1 MQDSKSAV
9 YAKMH
14 CQEASG
20 LPSLNVHEAIHA
32 PSPHRL
38 FYPAHEFHASTTAP
52 ASDTSQKI
60 SQVSASQRIVPSLR
74 GEASAQGGVIISW
87 DGDGNTNW
95 TGYAEGELSDNNG
108 NSVRGR
114 ITQNSD
120 GSGSATIEGGSRR

>member
-1 MQDSKSAV
+1 
-9 YAKMH
+9 
-14 CQEASG
+14 
-20 LPSLNVHEAIHA
+20 LNVHEAIHA

-60 SQVSASQRIVPSLR
+60 SQVSASQRIVPSLA
-74 GEASAQGGVIISW
+74 ASNAKGKAGVEYSW
-87 DGDGNTNW
+87 DGNGDGKW
-95 TGYAEGELSDNNG
+95 TGYAEGEFSDNNG

-120 GSGSATIEGGSRR
+120 GSGSATLEGESSR